1 MSPPRDRKTPTPF
14 VPDRYRAPSAED
26 LERELEAERRQS
38 QQLKIVLTA
47 FKELKTRIAA
57 QEAKELSR
65 PSQPPVKG
73 PSDPKFWI
81 AILTGV
87 LGTGG
92 LGMAIENWRTPPPK
106 LPADIALREAE
117 LKEQA
122 VEIKALK
129 DQVKE
134 LQVVV
139 HGMRDF
145 NLATF
150 EKLHVSFP
158 QYRDDLNRSMV
169 PFTEVNRDRVK
180 WFDSHRSYPSLKN
193 QP

>member
-1 MSPPRDRKTPTPF
+1 MAPPRDRKTPTPGYT
-14 VPDRYRAPSAED
+14 DRLRSSDD
-26 LERELEAERRQS
+26 LDRVLEQERQS

-47 FKELKTRIAA
+47 FKDLKARIAI

-65 PSQPPVKG
+65 PSQPPAKG
-73 PSDPKFWI
+73 PSDPRFWI
-81 AILTGV
+81 AIVTGL

-92 LGMAIENWRTPPPK
+92 IGMAVENWRQPPPK
-106 LPADIALREAE
+106 VPVDIALREAE
-117 LKEQA
+117 LKDLSKD
-122 VEIKALK
+122 IKELK
-129 DQVKE
+129 ENVKE
-134 LQVVV
+134 LQIVV

-169 PFTEVNRDRVK
+169 QFTEVTRDRAK
-180 WFDSHRSYPSLKN
+180 WYDSHRSYPSLKN